1 MNNQT
6 IADIYAANN
15 KIREKF
21 IEVVSNLSDAQAAF
35 LPGNEKWSIAN
46 LVEHVAIVE
55 DGMTRI
61 SAKLLAQ
68 AQKEGKSS
76 DGTAKLSENFVKK
89 AVEAKTQKFEAPER
103 VHPTGKLTVA
113 ESLTKMKE
121 NRQKLEEL
129 RPLFETVDGSDFK
142 FPHPFMGEI
151 SAHEWLALIGGHEA
165 RHLEQIKSILNKLQ
179 KKEDNKKP

>member
-1 MNNQT
+1 MNHQT
-6 IADIYAANN
+6 IADIYATNDQIRN
-15 KIREKF
+15 KL
-21 IEVVSNLSDAQAAF
+21 IEVVSNLTGVQAAF
-35 LPGNEKWSIAN
+35 LPDNEKWTIAN
-46 LVEHVAIVE
+46 LIEHVAIVE

-76 DGTAKLSENFVKK
+76 DGTAKLSENFAIK
-89 AVEAKTQKFEAPER
+89 AAQAKTQKFEAPER

-113 ESLTKMKE
+113 ESLKKMKE
-121 NRQKLEEL
+121 NRRRLEEL

-165 RHLEQIKSILNKLQ
+165 RHLEQIKNILNRLDK
-179 KKEDNKKP
+179 